1 LSSEDFTPWW
11 TLYFVKAKSIALSNE
26 SDVNSL
32 DRPVTRREIALL
44 IYRFKKIVLDANL
57 NSAAKQ
63 QLSLINQNPIS
74 YVPEES
80 NKQTQTTE
88 NTTNNQQTEEK
99 DYS

>member
-1 LSSEDFTPWW
+1 LSSEEFNPWW

-44 IYRFKKIVLDANL
+44 IYRFKKIVLDSQL

-63 QLSLINQNPIS
+63 QISLINQNPVNF
-74 YVPEES
+74 VPEDKK
-80 NKQTQTTE
+80 N
-88 NTTNNQQTEEK
+88 
-99 DYS
+99 